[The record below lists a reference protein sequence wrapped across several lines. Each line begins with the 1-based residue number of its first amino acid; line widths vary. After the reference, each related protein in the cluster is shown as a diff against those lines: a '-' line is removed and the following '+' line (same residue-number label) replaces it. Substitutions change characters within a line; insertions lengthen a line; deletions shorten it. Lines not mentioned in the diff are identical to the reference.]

1 LSRGASK
8 KETDDVKV
16 SPEGFEE
23 LVRQALDEIPPAFVP
38 FLANVVIEV
47 EDMPSERDCAS
58 VGLTDRRSLLGLY
71 HGIPLTDRGVEEHAR
86 LPDRITIYQRNIERV
101 ARSRRQLVDQIRTT
115 VLHEV
120 GHYFGLDEDE
130 LDELGYG

>member
-1 LSRGASK
+1 
-8 KETDDVKV
+8 VKV
-16 SPEGFEE
+16 SPEGFEV
-23 LVRQALDEIPPAFVP
+23 LVRQALDEIPSAFVP

-47 EDMPSERDCAS
+47 EDLPSQSDCES
-58 VGLTDRRSLLGLY
+58 VGLTDRRALLGLY
-71 HGIPLTDRGVEEHAR
+71 HGVPLTDRSVEEHAR

-101 ARSRRQLVDQIRTT
+101 ARTRRQLVDQIRKT

-120 GHYFGLDEDE
+120 GHHFGLDEDD

>member
-1 LSRGASK
+1 M
-8 KETDDVKV
+8 KV
-16 SPEGFEE
+16 SPEGFEV
-23 LVRQALDEIPPAFVP
+23 LVRQALDEIPSAFVP

-47 EDMPSERDCAS
+47 EDLPSQSDCES
-58 VGLTDRRSLLGLY
+58 VGLTDRRALLGLY
-71 HGIPLTDRGVEEHAR
+71 HGVPLTDRSVEEHAR

-101 ARSRRQLVDQIRTT
+101 ARTRRQLVDQIRKT

-120 GHYFGLDEDE
+120 GHHFGLDEDD